1 MRGEHQRLGEA
12 VNSQLIVVIVVAVII
27 TVWVIAA
34 IRSSRR
40 RAAALA
46 TLTPQQMAHQQACE
60 AADTMI
66 REAFTVGSQAVAAA
80 RKELRKA
87 EETPHVASLAGC
99 SLTATQLQAN
109 GRTHPITSATKARV
123 EATGTVRGTKKNKV
137 DTRELYVIVE
147 SDGWG
152 EVITVKPDQGSEARA
167 FAVQIGVVARD
178 ADSTRAMQETR
189 IALARATLDQAKE
202 EAAEAAAKATAAREK
217 LGEEPLKAALRRL
230 NDPSVAVPS
239 RPMGLFSELPP
250 VLQDPTKPS
259 RGVTDPPPPSELPP
273 VLQDPT
279 KPSRGVTDPQP
290 ADGWQPEVMWP
301 PSPSGHAG
309 LRSGAE
315 LNPGPGFR
323 RGGGRPSPG
332 AAVRVSLVKLP
343 APRDTGATGRRAG
356 VPVSLVK
363 LPAPRDTGATGHRAG
378 GPVSLAKLPAP
389 RDTPSSDTPSSQTP
403 DRHAGD
409 TSDGTRRGV
418 SLAKQRRPQF
428 ASP

>member
-99 SLTATQLQAN
+99 SLTSTQLQAN

-239 RPMGLFSELPP
+239 RPMGLF
-250 VLQDPTKPS
+250 
-259 RGVTDPPPPSELPP
+259 SELPP